1 MGCQNRHMTQGEQTS
16 GDETPRIPEV
26 PPSFLDWQRVDVF
39 VGSGKTKSLIA
50 RPSNIEDCREVITFC
65 HNSGLSLCPRGSGRS
80 YGDAILNDQNVLLD
94 MSGMNRILDFDN
106 DSGTVRVEP
115 GARLVDVFQE
125 CHHLGWT
132 LPASPTDST
141 ISIGG
146 ALGANVNGKDSWR
159 AGNFGDQVLQLKVVT
174 AAGELLSIDR
184 GNNADLFMAVIGGM
198 GLLALVVEVTLQL
211 KKVSSPYLDIDITAA
226 DNVDDLIE
234 KLEEIKNKS
243 DFIVVWVDTYA
254 KRESLGRSVIH
265 ATRWSDAPA
274 DPQAVKSD
282 VEKSV
287 NLLAR
292 QKKQAVG
299 FYQAFKFFINLGFHL
314 QQIPI
319 RLFNNFYFAMNKRN
333 DSKEST
339 KKAHKPEMFL
349 EHNFDKSYTVPPPD
363 ILCGPHGYTI
373 QITIL
378 QSKAKEAMTE
388 MLELCQSVPC
398 PPVTNIL
405 RLHRRDD
412 HLISFSEDGYSLN
425 VEFHPKKRHAKKM
438 AVFLDKFIECGIK
451 YGARV
456 HLPKDNTLTKSQFQR
471 LYPQYKDFLELKRH
485 WDPQALFQ
493 SDMYRRLFEEN
504 QTS

>member
-1 MGCQNRHMTQGEQTS
+1 MTTGNQTKGE
-16 GDETPRIPEV
+16 EPPRIPEM
-26 PPSFLDWQRVDVF
+26 PPNFLDWQRVDAF
-39 VGSGKTKSLIA
+39 VGSGETRSLIA
-50 RPSNIEDCREVITFC
+50 RPTNLDDCREVIAFC
-65 HNSGLSLCPRGSGRS
+65 RNAGLSLCPRGSGRS

-94 MSGMNRILDFDN
+94 MSSMSRILHFD
-106 DSGTVRVEP
+106 SEAGTIRVEP
-115 GARLVDVFQE
+115 GARLVDVFHE
-125 CHHLGWT
+125 CHALGWT

-141 ISIGG
+141 ISVGG

-159 AGNFGDQVLQLKVVT
+159 VGNFGDQVLQLKVVT
-174 AAGELLSIDR
+174 AAGDLLTIDR
-184 GNNADLFMAVIGGM
+184 ENKSELFMAVIGGM

-211 KKVSSPYLDIDITAA
+211 RQVPSPYLDIEITAA
-226 DNVDDLIE
+226 DNVDDLIG
-234 KLEEIKNKS
+234 KLQEIKNTS
-243 DFIVVWVDTYA
+243 DFIVVWIDSYA
-254 KRESLGRSVIH
+254 KGQNIGRSVIH
-265 ATRWSDAPA
+265 ATRWSDKPV
-274 DPQAVKSD
+274 DPEAAKAD

-287 NLLAR
+287 RLLAR
-292 QKKQAVG
+292 QKKRAVG
-299 FYQAFKFFINLGFHL
+299 FYHAFRFFINLGFHL

-333 DSKEST
+333 SSDESVRQSK
-339 KKAHKPEMFL
+339 KPEMFL

-363 ILCGPHGYTI
+363 ILCGPHGFTI
-373 QITIL
+373 QITIP
-378 QSKAKEAMTE
+378 QSVAKEAMTE

-425 VEFHPKKRHAKKM
+425 VEFHPKKRHARKM

-456 HLPKDNTLTKSQFQR
+456 HLPKDNTLTRSQFQR
-471 LYPQYKDFLELKRH
+471 LYPQYKEFLELKRH

-493 SDMYRRLFEEN
+493 SDMYRRLFEEI
-504 QTS
+504 